1 MRTSLFAL
9 LVVLSAAYCHGQP
22 PNSDCSG
29 ALVLCAQ
36 QPQLQNNTGAVG
48 LPGFC
53 PGTQAVLWYTFT
65 TNSVG
70 GAVSVSVSN
79 IDCPDVVGMGDELA
93 VVVLS
98 GNGSCAPAS
107 FSAVS
112 SCAFGTQQ
120 AITTAQALLPN
131 TQYWVVVGG
140 ALNGGSTIPAQC
152 GFNVMTSGP
161 GADIVGVDF
170 GVGPNVQIGEGEST
184 QLVAYG
190 GPPYDWTPTTGL
202 SGNGI
207 SNPIASPPSTVFYTV
222 STTLNG
228 CTYSADVFV
237 EVIRRIQPPNTFT
250 PNGDGFNDT
259 WLIPGIADYP
269 GAEVRIHDRWGQVVY
284 RSTGYR
290 EPWDGTN
297 NGTPVAVGTYYYHI
311 QLNQLEGRSPP
322 YTGFISLVR

>member
-9 LVVLSAAYCHGQP
+9 LVVLSAALCHGQP

-29 ALVLCAQ
+29 ALNLCAQ
-36 QPQLQNNTGAVG
+36 QPLAQNNTGAAG

-53 PGTQAVLWYTFT
+53 PGTQAVLWYTFI
-65 TNSVG
+65 TNSQG
-70 GAVSVSVSN
+70 GPVTVSVSD
-79 IDCPDVVGMGDELA
+79 IDCPNVAGMDDELA

-98 GNGSCAPAS
+98 GNGSCTPAS

-112 SCAFGTQQ
+112 SCAFGTQL
-120 AITTAQALLPN
+120 ASTTTQALLPN

-140 ALNGGSTIPAQC
+140 AMNGGATLPAQC
-152 GFNVMTSGP
+152 GFNVTTSGP
-161 GADIVGVDF
+161 GADIVGIDF
-170 GVGPNVQIGEGEST
+170 GVSPNVQIGEGEST

-190 GPPYDWTPTTGL
+190 GPPYEWTPTTGL

-228 CTYSADVFV
+228 CIYSADVFV
-237 EVIRRIQPPNTFT
+237 EVIRRIEPPNTFT
-250 PNGDGFNDT
+250 PNGDGFNDN
-259 WLIPGIADYP
+259 WLIPGIADFP

-284 RSTGYR
+284 SSNGYR

-297 NGTPVAVGTYYYHI
+297 NGTPVPVGTYYYHI

-322 YTGFISLVR
+322 YLGFISIVR